1 MTSFCSSF
9 PEVSLPSNRSNHYFA
24 FVLPHLSELMS
35 KIGMQL
41 AIRRTDQS
49 KPFPVIVLL
58 QCARLFYALHCAILG
73 CFVQIR
79 TASRRAS
86 CRVSS
91 RKIQAFAR
99 QAASWSSVPVKPY
112 DMDLN
117 PPRKSCAERYEA
129 KG

>member
-24 FVLPHLSELMS
+24 SVLPHLSELIL
-35 KIGMQL
+35 KIEMQL
-41 AIRRTDQS
+41 AIQRTDES
-49 KPFPVIVLL
+49 KLFPVIVLL
-58 QCARLFYALHCAILG
+58 RYARLFQALHCAILG

-99 QAASWSSVPVKPY
+99 YQQVQCPCEALRHGFEPASRVLRS
-112 DMDLN
+112 D
-117 PPRKSCAERYEA
+117 RYGA
-129 KG
+129 KR

>member
-24 FVLPHLSELMS
+24 SVLPHLSELMS
-35 KIGMQL
+35 KIEMQL
-41 AIRRTDQS
+41 GIRRTDQS

-79 TASRRAS
+79 TASVVQTAEHVLRKFRPSPGKQGAGPAS
-86 CRVSS
+86 
-91 RKIQAFAR
+91 
-99 QAASWSSVPVKPY
+99 
-112 DMDLN
+112 L
-117 PPRKSCAERYEA
+117 
-129 KG
+129 